1 MYFVEKAM
9 AKEHMVTDYILQR
22 YSDNRE
28 STTGLLLKKSTKLV
42 LMGYS
47 LEDEFRA
54 EKVKKDTRI
63 PAGRYEI
70 VINRSETPLTLKY
83 RARYPWFKFHLM
95 LKDVPNFVGIYFHVG
110 RNDDWTDGCI
120 TIGNTVN
127 NNTIKDGEIGDSVEC
142 FRKFYSEAYG
152 HLDHMENKKYVN
164 QAFVDVRDE
173 AKLI

>member
-1 MYFVEKAM
+1 MT
-9 AKEHMVTDYILQR
+9 HDYILQR
-22 YSDNRE
+22 FSDNRE
-28 STTGLLLKKSTKLV
+28 STIGILLKKSVNLV

-47 LEDEFRA
+47 LEDEFR
-54 EKVKKDTRI
+54 EVKVKKETRI

-127 NNTIKDGEIGDSVEC
+127 NNSISNGEIGDSVEC
-142 FRKFYSEAYG
+142 FRKFYNELYD
-152 HLDHMENKKYVN
+152 HLDHKENGKYVN
-164 QAFVDVRDE
+164 KSFIDVRDE